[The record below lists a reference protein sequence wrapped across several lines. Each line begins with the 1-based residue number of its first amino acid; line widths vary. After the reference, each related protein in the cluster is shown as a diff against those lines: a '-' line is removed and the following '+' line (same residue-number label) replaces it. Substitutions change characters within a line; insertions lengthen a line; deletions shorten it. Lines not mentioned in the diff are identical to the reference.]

1 MLVCFVS
8 GFVYKG
14 ILLSHKTMDESTQV
28 AVAFMNVIGAILTL
42 TGPIGVIVGL
52 SLLFGVNSLILAS
65 AIQKRCKRAS
75 SAEPLE

>member
-1 MLVCFVS
+1 
-8 GFVYKG
+8 
-14 ILLSHKTMDESTQV
+14 MDESTQV

-52 SLLFGVNSLILAS
+52 SLLFGVNSLISAL

>member
-1 MLVCFVS
+1 
-8 GFVYKG
+8 
-14 ILLSHKTMDESTQV
+14 MDESTQV
-28 AVAFMNVIGAILTL
+28 AVAFINLIGAILTL